1 MNSKKGGGCSEH
13 GGVRKAPTAF
23 VFQRRNTPA
32 DFTRRR
38 WWQSPNLPVSLV
50 LSALTSA
57 PFSVAEGIQLVCWL
71 FFSLTQMFLKS
82 LSRFTM
88 LSTSISCY
96 TVLSILLG
104 NSVSLSLF
112 SISVSSCHFFSLI
125 EIVKKPA
132 SISSLSPM
140 VSLFTDSLLAF
151 WLGKDFFLCSLKP
164 SCSWASESLCA
175 GSFVTFLSSVS
186 FPCLIILLLAVGR
199 VRLVPDITF
208 IYHLLTNNMQGF
220 GFP

>member
-1 MNSKKGGGCSEH
+1 MNSKKGGGCCEH

-32 DFTRRR
+32 DFTRHR
-38 WWQSPNLPVSLV
+38 WWQSPHLPVSLV

-82 LSRFTM
+82 LPRFTT

-151 WLGKDFFLCSLKP
+151 WLGRDFFFVQSEALVFLGIWVPLCWLFCDIPQLCFISLFNHP
-164 SCSWASESLCA
+164 PPCRGSC
-175 GSFVTFLSSVS
+175 
-186 FPCLIILLLAVGR
+186 
-199 VRLVPDITF
+199 
-208 IYHLLTNNMQGF
+208 
-220 GFP
+220 

>member
-1 MNSKKGGGCSEH
+1 MNSKKGGGCCVH
-13 GGVRKAPTAF
+13 AGVRKAPTAF

-151 WLGKDFFLCSLKP
+151 WLGKDFFSCAVWSPRVPGHP
-164 SCSWASESLCA
+164 SPSVLALLWH
-175 GSFVTFLSSVS
+175 SSALFH
-186 FPCLIILLLAVGR
+186 FPV
-199 VRLVPDITF
+199 
-208 IYHLLTNNMQGF
+208 
-220 GFP
+220 